1 MILKMVSATTSQCFI
16 KATDKNKVNLAERL
30 SSFAQ
35 VTGNPTQMDLQLQ
48 LHLMQT
54 DQPMPTPNEEDGRLP
69 KPVSGLSWMRAAG
82 FIWDSCE
89 VWHSRK
95 AARPHTQKVWMLCW
109 TLSLGMVT
117 DFVEFGY
124 VLGT

>member
-69 KPVSGLSWMRAAG
+69 KPVSGLSWLRARDSYGTPVKSGTVGRLPDHTHRKSGCSAG
-82 FIWDSCE
+82 
-89 VWHSRK
+89 
-95 AARPHTQKVWMLCW
+95 LCH
-109 TLSLGMVT
+109 
-117 DFVEFGY
+117 
-124 VLGT
+124 